1 MYFSYKMTLCKDK
14 TIMNVS
20 TVEAREKFSD
30 VINRA
35 AYGKERVILTR
46 RGKPIVA
53 VVPIDDIEL
62 LEALEDRMDLDAAR
76 EALKETGTIPLAK
89 VKAELGL

>member
-1 MYFSYKMTLCKDK
+1 
-14 TIMNVS
+14 
-20 TVEAREKFSD
+20 
-30 VINRA
+30 
-35 AYGKERVILTR
+35 
-46 RGKPIVA
+46 VA

-76 EALKETGTIPLAK
+76 EALRETGTIPLAK